1 MATVVVLNGTS
12 SSGKTTIARAF
23 QELAPER
30 FLNFSIDSILFTLP
44 ASALDRITSGADLSD
59 LDIPRLVRAY
69 YSCVRQ
75 LLELGHNLVID
86 NAITTEYQ
94 AGALREAVEGHRVLM
109 VGLDCPAEV
118 LAQRERER
126 GDRRAGMA
134 VAQHARIHTLL
145 KYDLM
150 IDSAGESARDA
161 AAKIVAALQSPPRD
175 TFERV

>member
-23 QELAPER
+23 QELAPGL
-30 FLNFSIDSILFTLP
+30 FLNFSIDSILYALP
-44 ASALDRITSGADLSD
+44 SSARDRITNGADFSD
-59 LDIPRLVRAY
+59 LNIPNLVRAY

-75 LLELGHNLVID
+75 LLDLGHDLVID
-86 NAITTEYQ
+86 NAVTASYQ
-94 AGALREAVEGHRVLM
+94 AEALREAVEGHRVLM
-109 VGLDCPAEV
+109 VGLDCSAEI

-145 KYDLM
+145 QYDLM
-150 IDSAGESARDA
+150 IDSASESAHDA
-161 AAKIVAALQSPPRD
+161 AAKIAAALQSLPA
-175 TFERV
+175 